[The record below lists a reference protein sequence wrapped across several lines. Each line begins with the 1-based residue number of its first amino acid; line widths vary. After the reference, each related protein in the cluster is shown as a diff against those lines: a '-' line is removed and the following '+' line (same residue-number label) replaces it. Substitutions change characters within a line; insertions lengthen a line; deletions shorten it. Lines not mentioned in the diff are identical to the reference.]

1 LRYSSV
7 SDIGNVRKLNEDE
20 FFVDKEYQRL
30 FIVADGMGGHKAG
43 DVASKMAVNIVKNH
57 YFENTNENMNLKEI
71 EVELL
76 KGIDLANKSI
86 ISASEKFEH
95 LQNMGTTMN
104 LVYIGIDEILFINIG
119 DSRAYIN
126 GNDEFKQVTVDHSL
140 VEELFKTGKIS
151 EEEAYNHPQRNIITS
166 CLGAKEDYKVDI
178 YYLPIKEKTKV
189 LLCTDGLSNLLRKD
203 EIMEIIVKNK
213 VEQAVQLLVNGA
225 KENGGFDN
233 ITLILIDLQEK
244 RF

>member
-1 LRYSSV
+1 MIYSSV

-20 FFVDKEYQRL
+20 FFVDKENQKL

-43 DVASKMAVNIVKNH
+43 DVASRMAINIVKNH
-57 YFENTNENMNLKEI
+57 YYEKINENMSLKEI
-71 EVELL
+71 EIELL

-104 LVYIGIDEILFINIG
+104 LVYFNDDKILFINIG
-119 DSRAYIN
+119 DSRSYVIT
-126 GNDEFKQVTVDHSL
+126 NDELKQISVDHSL
-140 VEELFKTGKIS
+140 VEELLKNGKIN

-166 CLGAKEDYKVDI
+166 CLGAKSDYKVDI
-178 YYLPIKEKTKV
+178 YYSDAEDNMKI
-189 LLCTDGLSNLLRKD
+189 LLCTDGLSNLLMKD
-203 EIMEIIVKNK
+203 EINEIILNNE
-213 VEQAVQLLVNGA
+213 VEQAVQLLLNGA